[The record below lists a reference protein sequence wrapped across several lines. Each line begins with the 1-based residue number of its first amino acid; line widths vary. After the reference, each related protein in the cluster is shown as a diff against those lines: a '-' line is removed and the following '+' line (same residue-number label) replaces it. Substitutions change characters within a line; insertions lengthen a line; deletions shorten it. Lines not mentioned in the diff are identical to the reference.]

1 MRVWPGRGWQFEIT
15 LSNRLQEKAAI
26 AQLAARRSHNPKV
39 VSSILTRRI
48 FFTVGKMQE
57 RKRLFRKLKLQ
68 AQFSDEAE
76 FSQLQIITGP
86 VAQWIRHR
94 PTEPGIA
101 GSSPA
106 GVIFHLPPH
115 GRQPPSSEVAKFAVC
130 RQSAHIRATV
140 CNTVW
145 PGCDAC
151 LLKTLFVPWATPT
164 SARRGGDADDTQRAV
179 GHGGHAD

>member
-106 GVIFHLPPH
+106 GVICFV
-115 GRQPPSSEVAKFAVC
+115 SSQYLDK
-130 RQSAHIRATV
+130 
-140 CNTVW
+140 
-145 PGCDAC
+145 DAGEEESNPC
-151 LLKTLFVPWATPT
+151 MSPCPV
-164 SARRGGDADDTQRAV
+164 S
-179 GHGGHAD
+179 